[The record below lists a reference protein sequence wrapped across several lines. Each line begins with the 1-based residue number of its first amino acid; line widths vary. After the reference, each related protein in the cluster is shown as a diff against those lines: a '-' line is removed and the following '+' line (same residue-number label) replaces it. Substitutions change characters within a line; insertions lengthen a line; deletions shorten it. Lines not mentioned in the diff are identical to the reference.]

1 MSRLIYFSIT
11 TYSAFFGIRWCVL
24 QTMQYARCTME
35 DVIRVTQRSEVRRG
49 LLDNIPDDCGKYMY
63 WQFIKRILGE
73 CPLISS

>member
-1 MSRLIYFSIT
+1 MSKFHIVGNLMPGLKCVSIT

-35 DVIRVTQRSEVRRG
+35 DVIRVTQRSEVRIG

-63 WQFIKRILGE
+63 CQFI
-73 CPLISS
+73 